1 MMQDFFCSFTE
12 FLTLFIMTEI
22 IIFFQQNVLPETLNF
37 IQNSA
42 FTLMIINFMIYYTLK
57 NTLFC

>member
-22 IIFFQQNVLPETLNF
+22 IIFFQQSVLPETLNF